1 MRSVGVY
8 KILFIIFELSETTIL
23 IFGYSNLTF
32 VNKVKKILGKM
43 LIPLKREAVKKFNL
57 VEIYITFDKIKQQA
71 FRTRLD
77 R

>member
-1 MRSVGVY
+1 
-8 KILFIIFELSETTIL
+8 
-23 IFGYSNLTF
+23 
-32 VNKVKKILGKM
+32 M